1 LPVNLSHCPSRLFG
15 RRQAGVSL
23 VEIMVALAV
32 GMIITAA
39 MLLLFA
45 NASSQGQNIQ
55 RASSHI
61 ENGRYATEYLREDLS
76 LAGFFG
82 ELAAPGRHPDPA
94 LSYYVSPDPC
104 DTTPGGFW
112 TLATAYVFPT
122 PVRGYAATDA
132 LGCLSNRRA
141 GTDALAIR
149 RVEVVNVAAAS
160 LAATNTQPHLQ
171 ASFCR
176 TDPATTPLVFDTA
189 KASFTLNALDC
200 VTRNVVRAYV
210 SRVYFIASC
219 LRCGTGGDSIPTLK
233 RIDLVG
239 AELVE
244 TPLVEGVESLRL
256 EYGFDTNADGNA
268 DTYLTA
274 PTVAGETSHWEN
286 VMALRL
292 HLIVRSTAQA
302 SGSGLATAQ
311 TFDLGGA
318 GTVTSA
324 ADGFVRHAYTST
336 VRLVNPSGA
345 RER

>member
-1 LPVNLSHCPSRLFG
+1 
-15 RRQAGVSL
+15 VSL

-82 ELAAPGRHPDPA
+82 EAVAPGRHPDPA

-104 DTTPGGFW
+104 DATPGGFF
-112 TLATAYVFPT
+112 TLASAYVFPT
-122 PVRGYAATDA
+122 PVQGYAATDV

-149 RVEVVNVAAAS
+149 RVDVIAVPAAS
-160 LAATNTQPHLQ
+160 LAAGNAQPYLQ
-171 ASFCR
+171 TSFCT

-200 VTRNVVRAYV
+200 VTRNTVRAYV

-244 TPLVEGVESLRL
+244 TALVEGVETMRL
-256 EYGFDTNADGNA
+256 EYGFDTDADGNA

-274 PTVAGETSHWEN
+274 PTAAGETSHWEN

-292 HLIVRSTAQA
+292 HLIVRSTAKA
-302 SGSGLATAQ
+302 AGTGLATEQ

-318 GTVTSA
+318 GNVTTA
-324 ADGFVRHAYTST
+324 ADGFVRRAYTST